1 MSELQDKKVL
11 CMFCS
16 NRLLPHLA
24 LKLYFE
30 KSYSNRWLNAIEQGH
45 THINHVCEFTLLID
59 WRGNCIK
66 ISKIFIYKKDKGFC
80 WDSLCLTINQSIHWH
95 VQNAV
100 IPCRS
105 QEPLPFLPVI
115 HFFLPL
121 LSADHSTILPHFIQP
136 SISWST
142 SWSCCFQIHIQYSF
156 GNPIFFHS
164 LYMSKPTWSMQP
176 YCLCYSRFFN
186 ICINFFIS

>member
-1 MSELQDKKVL
+1 MFIIMRHLRSLHSAEELKWIYFCIQYNQKVIKPL
-11 CMFCS
+11 DVEYV
-16 NRLLPHLA
+16 NNE
-24 LKLYFE
+24 Y
-30 KSYSNRWLNAIEQGH
+30 SYKIHKRC
-45 THINHVCEFTLLID
+45 IN
-59 WRGNCIK
+59 
-66 ISKIFIYKKDKGFC
+66 
-80 WDSLCLTINQSIHWH
+80 NQSIHWH

-115 HFFLPL
+115 HFILPL
-121 LSADHSTILPHFIQP
+121 LSADHSSILPHFIQP

-164 LYMSKPTWSMQP
+164 LYMSKPT
-176 YCLCYSRFFN
+176 
-186 ICINFFIS
+186 

>member
-1 MSELQDKKVL
+1 MVLGLWASIPGRKRNFSVLHCIQRSSAAHPPFWPELIGGSSPGTKDRGVELTTFIHPMQ
-11 CMFCS
+11 
-16 NRLLPHLA
+16 
-24 LKLYFE
+24 
-30 KSYSNRWLNAIEQGH
+30 WLRM
-45 THINHVCEFTLLID
+45 CEAVPSLF
-59 WRGNCIK
+59 R
-66 ISKIFIYKKDKGFC
+66 ISFWCAAFLSTEITRIA
-80 WDSLCLTINQSIHWH
+80 TINQSIHWR

-121 LSADHSTILPHFIQP
+121 LSADNSSILPHFIQP

-164 LYMSKPTWSMQP
+164 LYMSKPT
-176 YCLCYSRFFN
+176 
-186 ICINFFIS
+186 

>member
-1 MSELQDKKVL
+1 MESKIYFPVCVDYNGSNVNLLKSVVYPSYVWRLLECNSNGISSCGVLKQVISSRLKSVKIEYSLKVKLQD
-11 CMFCS
+11 
-16 NRLLPHLA
+16 
-24 LKLYFE
+24 
-30 KSYSNRWLNAIEQGH
+30 
-45 THINHVCEFTLLID
+45 
-59 WRGNCIK
+59 
-66 ISKIFIYKKDKGFC
+66 IFRTRCAVNF
-80 WDSLCLTINQSIHWH
+80 NQSIHWH

-105 QEPLPFLPVI
+105 PEPLPFLPVI

-121 LSADHSTILPHFIQP
+121 LSADHSSILPHFIQP

-164 LYMSKPTWSMQP
+164 LYMSKPT
-176 YCLCYSRFFN
+176 
-186 ICINFFIS
+186 